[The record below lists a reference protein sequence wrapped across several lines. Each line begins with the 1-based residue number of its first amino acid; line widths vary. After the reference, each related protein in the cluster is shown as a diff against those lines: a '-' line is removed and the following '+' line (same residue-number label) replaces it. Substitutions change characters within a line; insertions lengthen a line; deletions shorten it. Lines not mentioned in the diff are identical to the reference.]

1 MQNDD
6 RWTDEPP
13 WPDDPAPDSVR
24 HALRVVR
31 GPERTSI
38 RVLPNRSLTRT
49 GLLVAAAAC
58 LSALIPGTLL
68 CLLLGAWPMFPFLG
82 LEIAVVVGAFAWLRQ
97 HLDDYEEIILD
108 ADAVAHRRI
117 VARAAQDQRF
127 PRYWVQLV
135 VEPAASRF
143 RPDRLWL
150 RSHGQYVELARDA
163 GGATRTA
170 LARLLTQE
178 FGIARVAAGR

>member
-1 MQNDD
+1 MRDDD

-13 WPDDPAPDSVR
+13 WPDDPEPDSTR
-24 HALRVVR
+24 HALRVER
-31 GPERTSI
+31 GPDRACI

-82 LEIAVVVGAFAWLRQ
+82 LEIGVVVGAFAWLRR
-97 HLDDYEEIILD
+97 HLDDREEIILD
-108 ADAVAHRRI
+108 AEAVAHRRF
-117 VARAAQDQRF
+117 VARAEHDQRF
-127 PRYWVQLV
+127 PRYWVRLV
-135 VEPAASRF
+135 IEPATSPF
-143 RPDRLWL
+143 RPGRLWL
-150 RSHGQYVELARDA
+150 RSHGQSVELARDA
-163 GGATRTA
+163 GASTRLA

-178 FGIARVAAGR
+178 FGIARAAAGR